1 MADSPSGIEVSE
13 SISNLGNERTA
24 LSPNIGHPLF
34 SNAAPRPTSKEFLT
48 TAPRKLKIR
57 QLNA

>member
-24 LSPNIGHPLF
+24 LSPNTGHLLF
-34 SNAAPRPTSKEFLT
+34 SNAAPRSTSKEFLT

-57 QLNA
+57 HLNA